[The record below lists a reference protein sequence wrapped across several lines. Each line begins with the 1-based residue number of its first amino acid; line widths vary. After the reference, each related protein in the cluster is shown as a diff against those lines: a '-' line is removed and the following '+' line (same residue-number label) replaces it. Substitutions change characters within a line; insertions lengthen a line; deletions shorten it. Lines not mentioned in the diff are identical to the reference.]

1 MSAVKQAYLV
11 AYDRGKLSG
20 LWAFMLAGSEE
31 EIVRRYPELTVVKDL
46 PAWMTQEHRERI
58 WNSTRYDIN
67 DESNPLIDVI
77 LNDRRRT

>member
-1 MSAVKQAYLV
+1 MSAVKQAFLV

-31 EIVRRYPELTVVKDL
+31 ETVRRYPELTIVKDL

-58 WNSTRYDIN
+58 
-67 DESNPLIDVI
+67 
-77 LNDRRRT
+77 